1 MAVVGGQY
9 VSSVNYP
16 SAQPVAGTN
25 TDDLTSPTGNG
36 ITFAPVPG
44 TTGLFDDKKQPLYQ
58 VTIKFNEPGVDS
70 LGSITLNPASNVDKF
85 AVQFF
90 VASNPNQPVT
100 AAPELGD
107 KPLSFTSTITGSRPS
122 IGDLPSKVPS
132 PLSAI
137 RIVVLSTND
146 NE

>member
-25 TDDLTSPTGNG
+25 SDDLTNTTGNG
-36 ITFAPVPG
+36 ISFSPVSG
-44 TTGLFDDKKQPLYQ
+44 TTGLVDEKNAPLYQ
-58 VTIKFNEPGVDS
+58 FILKFNEPGVDS
-70 LGSITLNPASNVDKF
+70 LGSITVSPASNVDKI
-85 AVQFF
+85 ALLVF

-100 AAPELGD
+100 ASPESGG
-107 KPLSFTSTITGSRPS
+107 KPLTFISTVIGSRVS
-122 IGDLPSKVPS
+122 IVDLPSQLPS

-137 RIVVLSTND
+137 GIVVLSTKD

>member
-16 SAQPVAGTN
+16 SAQPVAGTK
-25 TDDLTSPTGNG
+25 TDDLTSSTGNG
-36 ITFAPVPG
+36 ITFASVSG
-44 TTGLFDDKKQPLYQ
+44 TTGLVDDKNEPLYQ

-70 LGSITLNPASNVDKF
+70 LGSITVNPASNVDKV
-85 AVQFF
+85 AVQFY
-90 VASNPNQPVT
+90 VASSPNQPVT
-100 AAPELGD
+100 VATELGD
-107 KPLSFTSTITGSRPS
+107 KPLSFSSTVVGSRAT
-122 IGDLPSKVPS
+122 IADLPSQLPS

-137 RIVVLSTND
+137 RIVVLSTKD

>member
-25 TDDLTSPTGNG
+25 SDDLTTTTGNG

-44 TTGLFDDKKQPLYQ
+44 TTGLVDEKNAPLYH

-70 LGSITLNPASNVDKF
+70 LGSITVNPASNVDKF

-100 AAPELGD
+100 ASPESGD
-107 KPLSFTSTITGSRPS
+107 KPLSFSSTVIGSRAS
-122 IGDLPSKVPS
+122 IVDLPSQLPS

-137 RIVVLSTND
+137 RIVVLSTKD

>member
-36 ITFAPVPG
+36 ITFAPVSG
-44 TTGLFDDKKQPLYQ
+44 TTGLVDDKKQPLYQ
-58 VTIKFNEPGVDS
+58 FTIKFNAPGVDS
-70 LGSITLNPASNVDKF
+70 LGSITVNPASNVDKF

-90 VASNPNQPVT
+90 VASNPDQPVT
-100 AAPELGD
+100 AAPELGGQ
-107 KPLSFTSTITGSRPS
+107 PLSLNSTISGSRAS
-122 IGDLPSKVPS
+122 IVDLPSNLPS

-137 RIVVLSTND
+137 RIVVLSTHD

>member
-16 SAQPVAGTN
+16 SAQPVDGTKS
-25 TDDLTSPTGNG
+25 DDLTSTTGNG

-44 TTGLFDDKKQPLYQ
+44 TTGLVDDKNEPLYQ

-70 LGSITLNPASNVDKF
+70 LGSITLNPASNVDQF
-85 AVQFF
+85 AVQVF
-90 VASNPNQPVT
+90 VASNPDQPVT
-100 AAPELGD
+100 AAPELGG
-107 KPLSFTSTITGSRPS
+107 KPLSFSSTVIGSRAS
-122 IGDLPSKVPS
+122 IVDLPSQVPS

-137 RIVVLSTND
+137 RIVVLSTEGNG
-146 NE
+146 